1 MLHKS
6 EFVVPIQGM
15 RKIERIVE
23 NLGAVN
29 VELTENEFNSI
40 ESELN
45 KIKIFGNR
53 TDEDIQAMG
62 HVRAQ

>member
-1 MLHKS
+1 
-6 EFVVPIQGM
+6 M